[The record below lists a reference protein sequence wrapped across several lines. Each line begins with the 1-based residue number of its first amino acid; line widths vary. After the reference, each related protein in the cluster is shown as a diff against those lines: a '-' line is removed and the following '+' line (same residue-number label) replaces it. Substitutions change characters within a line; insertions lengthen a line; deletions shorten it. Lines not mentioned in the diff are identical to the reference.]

1 MKTLFLVLASAA
13 ALVLQT
19 TVTIHGFSP
28 ALTTL
33 VAYYVGISSG
43 AAKGTLFGSLLGM
56 AEDSISGGMIGPNL
70 LGKGMIGLFSSFLSG
85 GPFRWSPLL
94 GTLALFILT
103 VLEGVLVF
111 IVKGVYEAPPA
122 PPGRAALIL
131 VLQGALNACA
141 GVLIKP
147 GGADS
152 HD

>member
-1 MKTLFLVLASAA
+1 MKTFFLVLAAAA

-19 TVTIHGFSP
+19 TVTFYGLSP

-56 AEDSISGGMIGPNL
+56 VEDSISGGMIGPNL
-70 LGKGMIGLFSSFLSG
+70 LGKGMVGLFSSFLSG

-111 IVKGVYEAPPA
+111 IVKGVYEALPA
-122 PPGRAALIL
+122 PPARAALIL
-131 VLQGALNACA
+131 ALQGALNACA

-147 GGADS
+147 GGAES